1 VLGTKERQFAPLVN
15 VSLDQLVPAD
25 HFYRQ
30 VDRSLD
36 LSFVRDL
43 VRDLYAPDGRPSVDP
58 VVFFRLQ
65 LVMFFEGIRSE
76 RHLLRVAADRLGVR
90 WYLGYDLDEP
100 LPDHSSMTR
109 IRDRYGVEVFR
120 RFFEAIVEQCQQA
133 GLVWGKELY
142 FDATKVQANASL
154 DSVGPRFA
162 VEAHLGALFPPGATA
177 TDSAADGRP
186 SGAEGTDPIAL
197 PTPLSEAERAELAA
211 ANEQRHDWIAQDGQ
225 QNRAVGRRNYRRIAD
240 FEASATDPDAS
251 PMHTRNGL
259 DLGYHAH
266 YVVDGG
272 KKRIIVGVL
281 VTPAEVMENQPM
293 RDLLWRAQFRWQVR
307 PRQVTGDTKYGTL
320 DNIVAI
326 EQAGIRA
333 YVPLPDFDIRT
344 PFYGPSLFRYD
355 AERDT
360 YVCPQQQELAFIKR
374 SHTEQVTVYRAK
386 AGVCNACPVKAKC
399 TTSTGGR
406 QVQRGYGEE
415 YLERVQGYQETAA
428 YQKAIRKR
436 KVWVEPLFAEA
447 KDWHGLR
454 RFRLRRLRKVNT
466 EALVTATGQNLKRLV
481 AKRGWGRRPFPTG
494 AASSAPGTPTPS
506 RRLQLTRRP
515 EA

>member
-1 VLGTKERQFAPLVN
+1 MLGTKERRFAPLVR

-25 HFYRQ
+25 NFYRHL
-30 VDRSLD
+30 DRSLD

-43 VRDLYAPDGRPSVDP
+43 VRDCYAPGGRPSVDP

-76 RHLLRVAADRLGVR
+76 RHLIRVAADRLGVR
-90 WYLGYDLDEP
+90 WYLGYDLAEP
-100 LPDHSSMTR
+100 LPDHSSLTR
-109 IRDRYGVEVFR
+109 IRDRYGLGVVR
-120 RFFEAIVEQCQQA
+120 RFFEAIVEQCQRA

-142 FDATKVQANASL
+142 FDATKVEANASL

-162 VEAHLGALFPPGATA
+162 IEAHLAELFREEATGPA
-177 TDSAADGRP
+177 
-186 SGAEGTDPIAL
+186 AEGVTPAGPEAEGPGEL
-197 PTPLSEAERAELAA
+197 PTDLSEADRAELAA
-211 ANEQRHDWIAQDGQ
+211 LNEQRHDWIAQDGR
-225 QNRAVGRRNYRRIAD
+225 QNRAVGRRNYQRLAD
-240 FEASATDPDAS
+240 FRASATDPDAAL
-251 PMHTRNGL
+251 MHTRNGL
-259 DLGYHAH
+259 DLGYHTH

-272 KKRIIVGVL
+272 KGRVILGVL

-293 RDLLWRAQFRWQVR
+293 RDLLWRAQFRWQLR

-333 YVPLPDFDIRT
+333 YLPLPDFDIRT
-344 PFYGPSLFRYD
+344 PLYGPSSFRYD
-355 AERDT
+355 AVRDV
-360 YVCPQQQELAFIKR
+360 YVCPQQHELTYWGR
-374 SHTEQVTVYRAK
+374 SFVERVRIYRAK
-386 AGVCNACPVKAKC
+386 APVCQACPVKAAC
-399 TTSTGGR
+399 TTSKAGR
-406 QVQRGYGEE
+406 QVRRSFDEA
-415 YLERVQGYQETAA
+415 YLERVQSYQATAA
-428 YQKAIRKR
+428 YQKAITKR

-466 EALVTATGQNLKRLV
+466 EALVTATGQNLKRLL

-494 AASSAPGTPTPS
+494 AALAAPPVTKTIDATS
-506 RRLQLTRRP
+506 QDY
-515 EA
+515 